1 MQSFQEFPDLIEY
14 LMQQEK
20 EVGKGDISEADY
32 LVKLIKSKQ
41 LKQALSVTEDIG
53 EMVKFALP
61 LMLEKAEDK
70 TNYHKIIDYIDE
82 NGIKDEFNSAVFG
95 FISLGFTLGEQGQE
109 AKSQVRNEVEETTKP
124 SKADYIFRKGIK
136 QYFEEDWLDYA
147 LQIGMTPDQF
157 WYDNPQLFYN
167 YEQKVYRRNKAKRN

>member
-1 MQSFQEFPDLIEY
+1 MRNLTKKCSFVGENGATFEFNLGIDRNIVCQSFQEFPDLIEY

-32 LVKLIKSKQ
+32 LLKLIKSKQ

-95 FISLGFTLGEQGQE
+95 FISLGFTLGEQG
-109 AKSQVRNEVEETTKP
+109 KKP
-124 SKADYIFRKGIK
+124 
-136 QYFEEDWLDYA
+136 
-147 LQIGMTPDQF
+147 
-157 WYDNPQLFYN
+157 
-167 YEQKVYRRNKAKRN
+167 KVKFAMK